1 MATLERVIEE
11 ARTLKPDE
19 LSALRDA
26 IDDLL
31 AEGSKQ
37 LMSEEEFAQHLS
49 AKGIIAPITSSQI
62 DAVEDDEWEPVEFT
76 GKPLSEMIIEE
87 RRWRRIS

>member
-19 LSALRDA
+19 LCTLRDA

-31 AEGSKQ
+31 AEGSESPI
-37 LMSEEEFAQHLS
+37 SEEEFAQHLA
-49 AKGIIAPITSSQI
+49 AKGIIAPIAPPQA
-62 DAVEDDEWEPVEFT
+62 DAVEDEEWEPVEFT

-87 RRWRRIS
+87 RR